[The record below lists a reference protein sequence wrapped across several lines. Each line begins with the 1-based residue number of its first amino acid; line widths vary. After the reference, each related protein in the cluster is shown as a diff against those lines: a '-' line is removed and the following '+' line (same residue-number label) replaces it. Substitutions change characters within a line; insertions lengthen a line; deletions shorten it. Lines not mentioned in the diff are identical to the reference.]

1 MTVSRVATLAL
12 LALLAGC
19 AKKGDPID
27 FTVRPVKAGGDIA
40 LSTAFKDKPV
50 LVYFWATWCG
60 PCRQFGPTLNN
71 LADKYQAKG
80 IPFFA
85 VAQDEMDKVKEYE
98 LMEPHRMT
106 VGVDVR
112 KAVGDV
118 IPIPSLPTMVLLDKE
133 HRVIWSEQGIGP
145 TTERELTALLD
156 SLATN

>member
-1 MTVSRVATLAL
+1 MTVWRIGALAL
-12 LALLAGC
+12 MVLAAAC
-19 AKKGDPID
+19 AKKGEPVD
-27 FTVRPVKAGGDIA
+27 FSVRPVKAGGDLS
-40 LSTAFKDKPV
+40 LSTTFKDKPV
-50 LVYFWATWCG
+50 LIYFWATWCG

-118 IPIPSLPTMVLLDKE
+118 IPVASLPTLVLVDKE
-133 HRVIWSEQGIGP
+133 HRVIWRQDGIGS
-145 TTERELTALLD
+145 TTERELTAMLD